1 MAKDQAETGLKPSP
15 KAVRK
20 GRKTIAKTAVALQRL
35 AVEYVPHDSIH
46 PNTYNP
52 NRQSEHEFE
61 LLRRSMLEDGFTQ
74 PIIVHRATQTIV
86 DGEHR
91 WRVSKVLGYEDVPV
105 VFVDMTPEQMKIA
118 TLRHNRARGTEDVEL
133 TAQVL
138 RDLQALGAIDWAADS
153 LMLDDT
159 ELTNLLSEASAAD
172 VLAAGEFGQAWVP
185 GANTEGDQAGAR
197 TGMTSAALEQMREQE
212 RKLAAAKTE
221 QERQAVKRDLDV
233 YRISL
238 VFANEEAKVVRD
250 VLGDKPADALLQL
263 CKAARR

>member
-61 LLRRSMLEDGFTQ
+61 LLRRSM
-74 PIIVHRATQTIV
+74 
-86 DGEHR
+86 
-91 WRVSKVLGYEDVPV
+91 
-105 VFVDMTPEQMKIA
+105 
-118 TLRHNRARGTEDVEL
+118 
-133 TAQVL
+133 
-138 RDLQALGAIDWAADS
+138 
-153 LMLDDT
+153 
-159 ELTNLLSEASAAD
+159 
-172 VLAAGEFGQAWVP
+172 LAAGEFGQAWVP